1 MSVVSGADNVM
12 PPVAAVK
19 RRGDHT
25 LRLLL
30 LAFCARRRVLWGS
43 DEAAPRCPE
52 MSMIPKIVRL
62 PALLLTIPL
71 MMAHLRGSP
80 QERLVVRKPPPGPGF
95 PAPAAPDA
103 DSAAEVESTLQ
114 AARQKF
120 EVPLRPSRGKHLDA
134 MMARFDLFDVF
145 PSAPVPGHPGA
156 DPSKGR
162 HPWERYP
169 EFQSYPGSVEHFRV
183 DEQKY
188 IPPLN
193 PFNMMSLIC
202 NLEAAE
208 LPGVD
213 ANLKERYGEPI
224 VYVPRNAPTVVTGEK
239 RPPVTVVRLKPGG
252 QRLKLKVGPLPWG
265 LYVVR
270 LIACLEEK
278 DVRSGL
284 PEDLVLEMKIND
296 GPRGEVNTYALRQR
310 GTYNFYSMGEFFF
323 RVECAT
329 PRAFEIDLGSTP
341 NPRWT
346 SWCIMWMCMTGS
358 TPAPSARAR
367 PSPQPFARKSSRPS
381 GKRPKASRSRDPP
394 RSAWTGSSPSSA
406 VETPTSRGMSWRNIG
421 VESATTSSGG
431 SSRR

>member
-1 MSVVSGADNVM
+1 MCS
-12 PPVAAVK
+12 
-19 RRGDHT
+19 
-25 LRLLL
+25 
-30 LAFCARRRVLWGS
+30 
-43 DEAAPRCPE
+43 
-52 MSMIPKIVRL
+52 
-62 PALLLTIPL
+62 
-71 MMAHLRGSP
+71 
-80 QERLVVRKPPPGPGF
+80 
-95 PAPAAPDA
+95 
-103 DSAAEVESTLQ
+103 
-114 AARQKF
+114 
-120 EVPLRPSRGKHLDA
+120 
-134 MMARFDLFDVF
+134 

-193 PFNMMSLIC
+193 PFNLRSLIC
-202 NLEAAE
+202 NFKAAQ

-213 ANLKERYGEPI
+213 AKLKEPYGEPI
-224 VYVPRNAPTVVTGEK
+224 VYVQRNAPTVVTGEK

-296 GPRGEVNTYALRQR
+296 GPKGEVNTYALRQR

-323 RVECAT
+323 RVESAT
-329 PRAFEIDLGSTP
+329 PRAFEIDLGSHAESRVDLLVHNVDVHDRLYACAKRAGKTESAAIRPEALKAQWETP
-341 NPRWT
+341 EGQQIQRTAKERRDGELAEFGRKNPGFSGDESVKNGARSATAPRT
-346 SWCIMWMCMTGS
+346 SAPSS
-358 TPAPSARAR
+358 TPRA
-367 PSPQPFARKSSRPS
+367 A
-381 GKRPKASRSRDPP
+381 AWPP
-394 RSAWTGSSPSSA
+394 RSRSPS
-406 VETPTSRGMSWRNIG
+406 
-421 VESATTSSGG
+421 TTRTAG
-431 SSRR
+431 SPASLL